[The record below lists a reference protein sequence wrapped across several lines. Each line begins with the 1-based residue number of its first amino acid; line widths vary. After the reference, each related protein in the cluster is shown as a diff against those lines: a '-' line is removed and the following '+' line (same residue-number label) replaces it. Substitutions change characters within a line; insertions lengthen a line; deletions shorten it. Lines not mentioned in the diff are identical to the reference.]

1 MLMING
7 SYTLKINQ
15 KYIWFK
21 WWFLALIP
29 KITFIFDK
37 MLLVSKI
44 AVHMFENLN
53 DGEHIFTDDKV
64 FIYF

>member
-1 MLMING
+1 MING

-29 KITFIFDK
+29 KITSISDK

-44 AVHMFENLN
+44 TSTVHMFENLN
-53 DGEHIFTDDKV
+53 DGEHRFTDDKGL
-64 FIYF
+64 YF